1 MNPGCI
7 DGNACNMVKERDLKL
22 PFLSAVPG
30 QYMLVD
36 SCKAFRDLTVINSG
50 LPGPN
55 ETFMIFPVIAISM
68 ILIVKSKFESLYDL
82 WVINLRGQKS

>member
-1 MNPGCI
+1 
-7 DGNACNMVKERDLKL
+7 MVKERDLKL

-36 SCKAFRDLTVINSG
+36 SCKVFRDLTVINSG

-68 ILIVKSKFESLYDL
+68 ILSVKSKFESLYDL

>member
-1 MNPGCI
+1 
-7 DGNACNMVKERDLKL
+7 
-22 PFLSAVPG
+22 
-30 QYMLVD
+30 MLVD